1 MCADRGY
8 LVSDAELN
16 QTLDEFKQ
24 QFGDNPW
31 FVDWVFITRLLAF
44 VLNTVFAE
52 GLQKSEILLTLQTRS
67 CGLLTSDVESSYGR
81 PVLFYKINIIPVVC
95 NFDYNYKPC
104 SDVVYLCEAAH

>member
-24 QFGDNPW
+24 QFGDNPR

-44 VLNTVFAE
+44 VINTVYVG
-52 GLQKSEILLTLQTRS
+52 GL
-67 CGLLTSDVESSYGR
+67 
-81 PVLFYKINIIPVVC
+81 
-95 NFDYNYKPC
+95 
-104 SDVVYLCEAAH
+104 